1 MKSTCDTNMGSQVW
15 IPAATSKAE
24 CGATMYNVSASSE
37 EAVAQGPA
45 YGLLTDQSVSS
56 KFNGMNILSQKKKG
70 VTAKATLQLRIFTD
84 GE

>member
-1 MKSTCDTNMGSQVW
+1 MGSQVW

-24 CGATMYNVSASSE
+24 YGATMYQPVLRRQRHKGLPRASI
-37 EAVAQGPA
+37 
-45 YGLLTDQSVSS
+45 LTDQSVSS

-70 VTAKATLQLRIFTD
+70 VTAKATLQLRISTD